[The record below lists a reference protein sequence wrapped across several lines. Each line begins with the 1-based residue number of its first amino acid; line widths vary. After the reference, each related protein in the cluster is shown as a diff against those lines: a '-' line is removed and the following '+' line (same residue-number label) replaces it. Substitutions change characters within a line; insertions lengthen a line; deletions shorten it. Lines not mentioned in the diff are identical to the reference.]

1 MRKKGHL
8 ERAKDEEKG
17 KGKEKR
23 ESGIEKKESAYMSS
37 CKAQQPQK
45 TYKFSLQT
53 KEHPSTVIFQ

>member
-8 ERAKDEEKG
+8 ERAKEEEQRE
-17 KGKEKR
+17 GKEKK

-37 CKAQQPQK
+37 CKAQQPS
-45 TYKFSLQT
+45 YKFSLQT